1 MSGDPQDQAESVDED
16 QIGGEENAVN
26 SDEIEVD
33 FPPDR
38 PQGIQFADSDVTD
51 ESLADRA
58 LREEPEVWERSGPA
72 RVDSD
77 LAADE
82 QLEQIIDISDTAV

>member
-1 MSGDPQDQAESVDED
+1 MSGDPQDHAETFDED
-16 QIGGEENAVN
+16 QIGGEENSVN
-26 SDEIEVD
+26 SDEIEVE

-51 ESLADRA
+51 ESVADRA
-58 LREEPEVWERSGPA
+58 LREEPEVWERSRPA
-72 RVDSD
+72 PADSD

-82 QLEQIIDISDTAV
+82 RLEQIIDTSDAE